1 MYLFVYQRRERLDLE
16 ALCDTYKA
24 QLEDASSARRVLSR
38 AVRDHNTEK
47 RITNALEKDWWLV
60 PKSFRPYETE
70 EIECIS
76 LLRKI
81 NPRHYKARLLHARKQ
96 KQPFP
101 DPILPLQ
108 EREIGNETTLVD
120 WSVHPDSYNEIGCLI
135 DSEDPDTEKVKES
148 PEREEQRQQC
158 SKTSS
163 TAPPEIK

>member
-1 MYLFVYQRRERLDLE
+1 MYLFVNQRRERLDLE

-47 RITNALEKDWWLV
+47 RIINALEKDWWLV
-60 PKSFRPYETE
+60 PTSFRPYETE

-81 NPRHYKARLLHARKQ
+81 NPRHYQARLVDARKR

-108 EREIGNETTLVD
+108 EPEVGNEATLVD
-120 WSVHPDSYNEIGCLI
+120 WSVHPDSYNEEGCLV
-135 DSEDPDTEKVKES
+135 DSADPVTKNVKES
-148 PEREEQRQQC
+148 PEREEQIQQY

-163 TAPPEIK
+163 TALPEIK